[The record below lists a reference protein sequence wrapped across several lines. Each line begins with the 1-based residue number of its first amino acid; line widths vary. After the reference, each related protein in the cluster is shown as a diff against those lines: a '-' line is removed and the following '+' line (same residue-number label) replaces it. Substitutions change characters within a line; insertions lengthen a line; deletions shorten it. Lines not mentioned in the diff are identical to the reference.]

1 MTAAVLDR
9 PGSLFADAAGRAEHP
24 VAGGPATLQE
34 LLDSTL
40 HRAQAN
46 GSTECPV
53 CHARMTRMDARMT
66 RMDARMTRFTSTR
79 AREQGGSGEAAAAE
93 CGGCGSRLS

>member
-9 PGSLFADAAGRAEHP
+9 PISFTGRP
-24 VAGGPATLQE
+24 VVGDGVTLEELLSATL
-34 LLDSTL
+34 
-40 HRAQAN
+40 HAARAN

-53 CHARMTRMDARMT
+53 CHARMTY
-66 RMDARMTRFTSTR
+66 TR
-79 AREQGGSGEAAAAE
+79 ASAPPTGAPAAGAPPSAE

>member
-9 PGSLFADAAGRAEHP
+9 PGSLFADAACRAEHP
-24 VAGGPATLQE
+24 VAGRPASLQE

-40 HRAQAN
+40 HRAEAN

-53 CHARMTRMDARMT
+53 CHASMTRTTSAR
-66 RMDARMTRFTSTR
+66 AH
-79 AREQGGSGEAAAAE
+79 EQRGVGGGAGQALAAI

>member
-9 PGSLFADAAGRAEHP
+9 PTVR
-24 VAGGPATLQE
+24 AGGSEIGDGVTLAQ
-34 LLDSTL
+34 LLNSAL
-40 HRAQAN
+40 HEARTH

-53 CHARMTRMDARMT
+53 CHERLS
-66 RMDARMTRFTSTR
+66 STR
-79 AREQGGSGEAAAAE
+79 AREQRGGREAVAAE